1 MKILWDSIRFH
12 LVGFVDRRAIDQVIA
27 DRRRYDQTLE
37 QRWREKVA
45 ANPKEQRRLAGRRW
59 ERCAAPGLIREGQS
73 ASMGGRGRGPARESL
88 GAARSPMGLTPACK
102 PTALQ
107 RALSDP
113 AMLMRQAD

>member
-1 MKILWDSIRFH
+1 MKILWDSIRFR

-37 QRWREKVA
+37 QRWRERVA

-73 ASMGGRGRGPARESL
+73 ASMGGRGTG
-88 GAARSPMGLTPACK
+88 PMGKAGKPTTSSPNRCVQ

-107 RALSDP
+107 RSLSDP
-113 AMLMRQAD
+113 AVLMRQAD